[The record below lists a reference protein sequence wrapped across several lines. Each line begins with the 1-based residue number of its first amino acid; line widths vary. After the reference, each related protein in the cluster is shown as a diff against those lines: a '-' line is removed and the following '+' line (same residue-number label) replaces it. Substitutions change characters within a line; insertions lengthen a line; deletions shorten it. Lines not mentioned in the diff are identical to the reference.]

1 MYFPYFITTCISPW
15 KKTWSFILTNLNTLC
30 PMMVCAKCCGHWLS
44 GALIVLEKKV
54 FEKTL
59 INVFSFTGY
68 CLPLEI
74 VLSFILTNFS
84 KGCFLTS
91 LMQSKLALGFLRRR
105 LDCDKFTERRTK
117 GDQKKNLL
125 SFQSGEL
132 QKRSN
137 VKIHG
142 GAMRR
147 KKKSYSA
154 QWPWVPSKLKSWV
167 VTWKVLDR
175 DANNKHFISVRCG
188 CRKLWPLIG

>member
-74 VLSFILTNFS
+74 VLSFILTNLNPLLQ
-84 KGCFLTS
+84 G
-91 LMQSKLALGFLRRR
+91 M
-105 LDCDKFTERRTK
+105 LDAIEI
-117 GDQKKNLL
+117 G
-125 SFQSGEL
+125 
-132 QKRSN
+132 
-137 VKIHG
+137 
-142 GAMRR
+142 
-147 KKKSYSA
+147 
-154 QWPWVPSKLKSWV
+154 PWVLEKK
-167 VTWKVLDR
+167 
-175 DANNKHFISVRCG
+175 I
-188 CRKLWPLIG
+188 KLWQVYRETDKGWSEKKISWAFSQVNFKRGPMSRYMVVRWEEERKAIVLNGLECRAIWSLG